1 MSGVCFTIIQEVAG
15 RERGG
20 GEGEGGSRREG
31 GRKQGKRRKRTGREN
46 QWGNPDKSDK
56 CRIWMMGLWVF
67 AVPFSL
73 LYTLKIFIIKSL
85 STALVCSNLHLFLN
99 DTFIYKLQVCQN
111 MMCA

>member
-1 MSGVCFTIIQEVAG
+1 
-15 RERGG
+15 
-20 GEGEGGSRREG
+20 
-31 GRKQGKRRKRTGREN
+31 
-46 QWGNPDKSDK
+46 
-56 CRIWMMGLWVF
+56 MMGLWVF